1 MTTALAAAT
10 LDDKYVLE
18 SGRVFLTGIQALVRL
33 PLMQRRRDLAA
44 GLNTAGYIS
53 GYRGSPLGGYDQQL
67 WRARKF
73 LEKQH
78 VVFQPGL
85 NEALAMT
92 AVLGSQQLNIASPGA
107 RYDGVFSIWYGKF
120 PGVDQSA
127 DTLRIGNAAGS
138 AKNGGVLILC
148 GDDHGAVSSAL
159 PHGSEHNMVSF
170 MLPFLN
176 PAGVQDYLDYGLLG
190 WAMSR
195 YSGAWVGFKAVTEL
209 VESSASVHVDP
220 ARLDIATPT
229 DFEMPPGGLNVRWP
243 EDRYDQEKRL
253 FLKWRAAQAFARANR
268 IDRLLLDSPR
278 PRFGIVSTGKGL
290 LDVQEALDAL
300 GIDAAAAAA
309 MGLRFYKV
317 GMPIPLEPEGARRFA
332 DGLEEVLVVEE
343 KRSIIEAQLKDLLFH
358 LPAGRRPRVVGKTDE
373 QGAPLVPESGELTPA
388 LVARL
393 IWRRFGQHVPSP
405 QARRHVEELEA
416 EEQAKREASNVV
428 RLPYFCSGCPHNTS
442 TKVPEGSRATA
453 GIGCHW
459 MASWMNRNTT
469 TYTQMGAEGISWLGQ
484 APFTEEKHVFANLGD
499 GTYFHSGIL
508 AIRAA
513 VAAKANVTYKILFND
528 AVAMTGGQ
536 PHDGPLTPWQ
546 ISRQVAA
553 EGVARVLVATDEP
566 DKYPVGTPW
575 ADGVTVHHRR
585 ELDGLQREL
594 RETPGVTVLIYDQT
608 CAAEKRRRRKRGAFP
623 DPDRRIFIND
633 LVCEGCGDC
642 SKASN
647 CVSVEPLETEFG
659 RKRKINQ
666 SSCNKD
672 FSCVE
677 GFCPSFVSVSGGR
690 LRRAK
695 PAKGELDAALDALP
709 APERSP
715 LARPYNVLVT
725 GVGGTGVITV
735 GALLGMAAHLEG
747 KGVSVLDNTGLSQKG
762 GAVMSH
768 VRIAPA
774 PEDLHAVRIADGH
787 CDLLLGCDVVVSS
800 GAEAIRKLKRGASR
814 AIVNGHLAPIAD
826 FTLNP
831 DAQVP
836 EDGMRRAIREAAGDN
851 LTEFVDATQL
861 ATAVM
866 GDAIATNLF
875 MLGYAFQRGLVPLS
889 PEAVE
894 RAIEL
899 NDVSVEAS
907 LRTFRLGR
915 LAAHDLGAV
924 ERAARPQ
931 IVELPPPSRTLDDL
945 IERRAA
951 FLADYQNAAYAE
963 RYRAFVRKV
972 EAAERERAMGRT
984 GLAEAVAHGLFK
996 LMAYKDEYEV
1006 ARLYAAPDF
1015 ARRLSTQFEG
1025 EVKLTFHLAPP
1036 LFARRDPATGRLQK
1050 ADYGSWVMS
1059 AFRLLARLKGLRG
1072 TAFDPFGRT
1081 AERRMERRLI
1091 EDYRASLEQVIG
1103 RLDEANHALALEI
1116 ARLPERMRGF
1126 GHVKEANVA
1135 QARRRGEEVLAAF
1148 LAAPE
1153 RAAAAE

>member
-1 MTTALAAAT
+1 MTALAAT
-10 LDDKYVLE
+10 SLDDKYLLE
-18 SGRVFLTGIQALVRL
+18 SGRVFLTGVQALVRL
-33 PLMQRRRDLAA
+33 PLMQRRRDLAS

-67 WRARKF
+67 WRARRF

-92 AVLGSQQLNIASPGA
+92 AVLGSQQLHVAAPGA

-127 DTLRIGNAAGS
+127 DTLRIGNAAGA
-138 AKNGGVLILC
+138 AKHGGVLIVC

-159 PHGSEHNMVSF
+159 PHGSEHNMQSF

-176 PAGVQDYLDYGLLG
+176 PAGVQDYLDYGQLG

-229 DFEMPPGGLNVRWP
+229 DFELPPGGLNVRWP

-278 PRFGIVSTGKGL
+278 PRFGVVSTGKGL

-300 GIDAAAAAA
+300 GIDAAAAAR

-332 DGLEEVLVVEE
+332 EGLEEVFVVEE
-343 KRSIIEAQLKDLLFH
+343 KRSIVEAQLKELLFH
-358 LPAGRRPRVVGKTDE
+358 APADRRPRVVGKTDE
-373 QGAPLVPESGELTPA
+373 HGAPLVPETGELTPA

-393 IWRRFGQHVPSP
+393 IWRRFGQHIPGA

-416 EEQAKREASNVV
+416 EETAKRESSNVV

-459 MASWMNRNTT
+459 MASWMNRSTG

-484 APFTEEKHVFANLGD
+484 APFTDEKHVFANLGD
-499 GTYFHSGIL
+499 GTYYHSGIL

-513 VAAKANVTYKILFND
+513 VAAKANITYKILFND

-546 ISRQVAA
+546 ISQQVAA
-553 EGVARVLVATDEP
+553 EGVGRIVVATDEP
-566 DKYPVGTPW
+566 DKYPIGTAW
-575 ADGVTVHHRR
+575 AAGATVHHRR

-608 CAAEKRRRRKRGAFP
+608 CAAEKRRRRKRGEFP
-623 DPDRRIFIND
+623 DPDRRIVIND

-659 RKRKINQ
+659 RKRQINQ

-690 LRRAK
+690 PRRARA
-695 PAKGELDAALDALP
+695 AKGELDAALAALP
-709 APERSP
+709 APERAP
-715 LARPYNVLVT
+715 LDRPYNVLVT
-725 GVGGTGVITV
+725 GVGGTGVITI

-768 VRIAPA
+768 VRLAPR
-774 PEDLHAVRIADGH
+774 PEDLRAVRIADGR
-787 CDLLLGCDVVVSS
+787 CDLLLGCDVVVAA
-800 GAEAIRKLKRGASR
+800 GAEAIRKLKRGTSR
-814 AIVNGHLAPIAD
+814 AVVNGHLAPTAD

-831 DAQVP
+831 DARLPV
-836 EDGMRRAIREAAGDN
+836 DGMQRAIREAAGDN
-851 LTEFVDATQL
+851 LSEFVDATKL
-861 ATAVM
+861 ATAVT

-889 PEAVE
+889 DEAIQ

-899 NDVSVEAS
+899 NGVSVEAS
-907 LRTFRLGR
+907 QRTFRLGR

-931 IVELPPPSRTLDDL
+931 LVERPAPARTLAE
-945 IERRAA
+945 IVERRAA
-951 FLADYQNAAYAE
+951 FLAEYQDGAYAE

-972 EAAERERAMGRT
+972 EAAERERAKGRS

-1006 ARLYAAPDF
+1006 ARLYASPEF
-1015 ARRLSTQFEG
+1015 ARKLATQFEG
-1025 EVKLTFHLAPP
+1025 EIRLTFHLAPP

-1050 ADYGSWVMS
+1050 SDYGPWAMR
-1059 AFRLLARLKGLRG
+1059 AFRLLAKLKGLRG
-1072 TAFDPFGRT
+1072 TALDPFGRT
-1081 AERRMERRLI
+1081 AERRMERALI
-1091 EDYRASLEQVIG
+1091 EDYRADVERVLE
-1103 RLDEANHALALEI
+1103 RLDEANHALAVEI
-1116 ARLPERMRGF
+1116 AKLPERMRGF

-1135 QARRRGEEVLAAF
+1135 ETRRRGEELTAAF
-1148 LAAPE
+1148 LAPT
-1153 RAAAAE
+1153 RRSAAAE